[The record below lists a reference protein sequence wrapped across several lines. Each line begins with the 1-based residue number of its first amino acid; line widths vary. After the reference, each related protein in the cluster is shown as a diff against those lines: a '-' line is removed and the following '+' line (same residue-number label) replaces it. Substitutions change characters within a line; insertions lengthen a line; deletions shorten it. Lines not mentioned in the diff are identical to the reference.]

1 LLTVRSLA
9 PQTCVDAFALW
20 LVSEIVAT
28 FGNVPQL
35 AVGAVTVSGTGNV
48 VVAVGV
54 LIVPSVTEAPLLKLS
69 VTVSLPKV

>member
-1 LLTVRSLA
+1 
-9 PQTCVDAFALW
+9 
-20 LVSEIVAT
+20 VAT